1 MQEWY
6 LLCPDLFV
14 EKVAV
19 RGRGAALGYAVARPI
34 EEIKPVTKKQMEA
47 RLVHYLS
54 GRASEEV
61 VLGDVSGGA
70 VADIKKAN
78 DLARDMVVNYG
89 MGEMTGF
96 SQPLN
101 ANGAFELTEAAKTD
115 VQTILKSAY
124 DRALDIIKSNK
135 DWVKSKTESL
145 MSLGVLTHEQLF
157 SDVTRQ
163 EINFVSDKE
172 WVKDV
177 LDIHAEKIKRVSD
190 SIPVADD
197 EDLKK

>member
-1 MQEWY
+1 M
-6 LLCPDLFV
+6 

-19 RGRGAALGYAVARPI
+19 RGRGAALGYAAARPI

-78 DLARDMVVNYG
+78 DLARDTVVNYG

>member
-1 MQEWY
+1 
-6 LLCPDLFV
+6 
-14 EKVAV
+14 
-19 RGRGAALGYAVARPI
+19 
-34 EEIKPVTKKQMEA
+34 
-47 RLVHYLS
+47 
-54 GRASEEV
+54 
-61 VLGDVSGGA
+61 
-70 VADIKKAN
+70 
-78 DLARDMVVNYG
+78 

-135 DWVKSKTESL
+135 DWVKSKTKSL